1 MTVQKI
7 HTYAELHLMKY
18 LKKKANQKTP
28 NQFTTQTLDLSQ
40 SEASY

>member
-1 MTVQKI
+1 MQS
-7 HTYAELHLMKY
+7 HLMKH
-18 LKKKANQKTP
+18 LKKKKKANQKTP